1 MDEKHVV
8 VMFGG
13 LHIEMAALKALGKWI
28 NGSGLIEALA
38 NASVASSGVA
48 ESFLTASHVTHQ
60 VTAAA
65 LHILALDSHNYARWL
80 SVHYRELCEL
90 PTKHPTVFAE
100 FMERAFVVHKTKKLF
115 SSIALD
121 HAHEQINAVVKGD
134 GGAVG
139 LTKNPAALRRW
150 MVAGPELS
158 RIIEEFEV
166 IYTVEN
172 SKHHEQTPAIQDAFA
187 KDVVNLVSSIEDL
200 DNHFDE
206 SGEEL
211 VTMHTK
217 EIMSEEVVNTI
228 RNARNIGEQQL
239 QTFLKERFKE
249 KKKPLSEPIKKN
261 NFPLLNNKTKKVRSK
276 DKTKVA
282 VLGEDCALFS
292 RLYIACQNRDGNLED
307 FFKFENQPCPPPPF
321 SNTNGTTP
329 KWNKS

>member
-1 MDEKHVV
+1 MQVV
-8 VMFGG
+8 RAFR
-13 LHIEMAALKALGKWI
+13 
-28 NGSGLIEALA
+28 EANFPLY
-38 NASVASSGVA
+38 
-48 ESFLTASHVTHQ
+48 LTAIRE
-60 VTAAA
+60 
-65 LHILALDSHNYARWL
+65 LLPWMFALDSHNYARWL
-80 SVHYRELCEL
+80 SVHYRDMCEL

-100 FMERAFVVHKTKKLF
+100 FMEGAFVVHKTKKLF

-139 LTKNPAALRRW
+139 LTENPAALRRW
-150 MVAGPELS
+150 IVAGPELS
-158 RIIEEFEV
+158 RMIEEFEV

-200 DNHFDE
+200 DNPFNE

-211 VTMHTK
+211 VAMHTK

-249 KKKPLSEPIKKN
+249 RKKPLSEPIKKN

-276 DKTKVA
+276 DKAKVA
-282 VLGEDCALFS
+282 VLKVDCALF
-292 RLYIACQNRDGNLED
+292 
-307 FFKFENQPCPPPPF
+307 
-321 SNTNGTTP
+321 
-329 KWNKS
+329 